1 VIAPPTIARPAP
13 AFEDERTDLAR
24 MRRETAALADE
35 TLDMIA
41 EATRLLDATRGQ
53 LERAGQISEALR
65 AVTIPPAQRRRP
77 ARLAPDRA

>member
-1 VIAPPTIARPAP
+1 MALSTLARPSPFA
-13 AFEDERTDLAR
+13 EDERTELAR

-41 EATRLLDATRGQ
+41 EATRLLNATRGQ
-53 LERAGQISEALR
+53 LERAGRISELVR

>member
-1 VIAPPTIARPAP
+1 MSPSTLARPSRP
-13 AFEDERTDLAR
+13 VEDERTELTR

-41 EATRLLDATRGQ
+41 EATRLLNATRGQ

-77 ARLAPDRA
+77 GRLAPDRA